1 MLTALTLSLCPLL
14 SGDVVLPEG
23 PAARA
28 WASVDPDATVSDAW
42 MEALGE
48 DAAEVLSHS
57 DPWSAPKTWHAWSRW
72 LKSKERSPKESGAL
86 AYLAA
91 RGGRS
96 ADAWAH
102 FATLVREPEV
112 AASLMP
118 KLLPGLPGELQ
129 VDAAVPRGALL
140 TPIPPPGAL
149 DAARGVVGPIS
160 ASTTFR
166 AGEAEVRLVI
176 SVERAGVEVK
186 VHHLSGGSASFL
198 VQLPELPAREVRI
211 TYIDWMR
218 QETRNDPLLVELHP
232 EKEGPVQLFGRFM
245 PRDEHLPALP
255 EGRLPTQLLE
265 AGLWF
270 ELAAEG
276 APTPLQRAAAEAI
289 TDCLGVPGGVRAAGQ
304 GGAGA
309 PSAGTVISLGGGQAG
324 ARTLS
329 RIAGATEAWLNSR

>member
-1 MLTALTLSLCPLL
+1 MLTVLTLTLCPLL
-14 SGDVVLPEG
+14 AGDVLLPEG

-28 WASVDPDATVSDAW
+28 WANVDPDGPVSEEW
-42 MEALGE
+42 MESLGE
-48 DAAEVLSHS
+48 DAQAVLAHP
-57 DPWSAPKTWHAWSRW
+57 DPWSAPETWRAWSRW
-72 LKSKERSPKESGAL
+72 LKSPERSPSESGAL
-86 AYLAA
+86 AFLAA
-91 RGGRS
+91 RGGR
-96 ADAWAH
+96 ATDAWAH
-102 FATLVREPEV
+102 FATLVRKPEV

-118 KLLPGLPGELQ
+118 RLLPGRTGALSPGTP
-129 VDAAVPRGALL
+129 VPAGALL
-140 TPIPPPGAL
+140 RPVPPPGSL

-160 ASTTFR
+160 ASATFQ
-166 AGEAEVRLVI
+166 AQTAEVRLVI

-186 VHHLSGGSASFL
+186 VHHLSGGPASFL

-218 QETRNDPLLVELHP
+218 QETRNEPLLVEVKP
-232 EKEGPVQLFGRFM
+232 EQESPVHLFGRFM

-270 ELAAEG
+270 EVGPEM

-289 TDCLGVPGGVRAAGQ
+289 TGCLGVPGGARSAAPHDLGS
-304 GGAGA
+304 
-309 PSAGTVISLGGGQAG
+309 PSEGTVITLEPGPSG
-324 ARTLS
+324 ARALS